1 MALPLEKYFEG
12 LIEFANNAMHFIPSS
27 WFTLNN
33 VIDVE
38 NGDTLHLVERQPQ
51 PSTGSS
57 SGEATSNN
65 GVRGCEKLQSCD
77 VGLSVFKKFPR
88 FVYCFLFLS
97 SGQDSAGGPRHRI
110 GPVAH
115 SIVLGTLNV
124 GDPGEA
130 VVPDIS
136 RVCPCCYAW
145 FAN

>member
-1 MALPLEKYFEG
+1 
-12 LIEFANNAMHFIPSS
+12 MHIIPSS

-38 NGDTLHLVERQPQ
+38 NEDTLHLVERQPQ
-51 PSTGSS
+51 PSTGPS

-65 GVRGCEKLQSCD
+65 GVRGCKILQFLLALP
-77 VGLSVFKKFPR
+77 VML
-88 FVYCFLFLS
+88 VYLS
-97 SGQDSAGGPRHRI
+97 SRSFSSLFIASLLFFSMASAPDSAGGSRNRI

-130 VVPDIS
+130 VVPDLS
-136 RVCPCCYAW
+136 RVCPCYA
-145 FAN
+145 